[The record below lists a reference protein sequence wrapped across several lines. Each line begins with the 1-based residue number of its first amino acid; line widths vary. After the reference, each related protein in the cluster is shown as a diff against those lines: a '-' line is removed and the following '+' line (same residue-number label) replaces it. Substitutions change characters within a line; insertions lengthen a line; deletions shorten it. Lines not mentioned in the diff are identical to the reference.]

1 MARIRNS
8 AVLLM
13 FCYIPSKPFQNYTL
27 QLMKYLLKDFEHNIS
42 PATWETADQLCLS
55 GSVRNLREIEPHFW
69 VARVDVGDDSFETE
83 VIITPQK
90 IKAYS
95 CECFTPG
102 RRLMCVHIAASLLKL
117 RQYFDKRAEDRRA
130 KAEAAQSNELS
141 RITVQSVLGNA
152 GSSEL
157 EAFVRDYARR
167 DRDFA
172 LALKTWFAGS
182 VTEAENP
189 YALVLDSVFPKTM
202 LATGFRD
209 PDFRRIRKALDGL
222 EVQINI
228 ATSDGN
234 FRGLFQISAAILTK
248 TLPAIEKL
256 EGNRRE
262 ALLHFCVL
270 ALEKI
275 TEISDRH
282 LSVELRESAW
292 QIIFDFGI
300 GGLFPVEMQR
310 IAIKFLSESATDA
323 EKNERIRKLFD
334 ETPHPAPAFLLEL
347 FLAALSVRK
356 MPEAVPK
363 VLEDFLETPDL
374 IRTAILQLY
383 YLKHWEAVLQS
394 GSYFLTKQIFSSK
407 QRREVEDILI
417 FVAEQSGDKAK
428 QIDLFRQ
435 RFMRSGNFEAF
446 RKLKA
451 VAAKTWPKV
460 CEKIV
465 LELSARGEMNILA
478 AALAADEQ
486 FDELA
491 QLIKNEGTIAI
502 LQRYESN
509 FYNGHS
515 DFLRERYVT
524 IFSKYLEDHFGAP
537 AANYV
542 RQRLAELNQNGQ
554 PELVLQIAKELL
566 KRFPDRPSLPEELIE
581 LLPKSKRKLLITS

>member
-1 MARIRNS
+1 
-8 AVLLM
+8 
-13 FCYIPSKPFQNYTL
+13 
-27 QLMKYLLKDFEHNIS
+27 MKYWLKDFEHNIS

-69 VARVDVGDDSFETE
+69 VARVDIGDDSFETE
-83 VIITPQK
+83 VMITPQK

-102 RRLMCVHIAASLLKL
+102 RRLMCVHIAAALLKI
-117 RQYFDKRAEDRRA
+117 RQYLDKRAEERRI
-130 KAEAAQSNELS
+130 KAESAQSNEIS
-141 RITVQSVLGNA
+141 RITVQSVLGRA
-152 GSSEL
+152 PSAEV

-202 LATGFRD
+202 LATGYRD

-222 EVQINI
+222 EVQLNM
-228 ATSDGN
+228 AASDGN
-234 FRGLFQISAAILTK
+234 FRGQFQISAAILTK
-248 TLPAIEKL
+248 TLPALERL

-262 ALLHFCVL
+262 ALLHFCQL

-292 QIIFDFGI
+292 QLIFDLGTS
-300 GGLFPVEMQR
+300 GLYPAEMQR
-310 IAIKFLSESATDA
+310 TAIQFLSESAADA
-323 EKNERIRKLFD
+323 EKNELIRKLFD
-334 ETPHPAPAFLLEL
+334 ETPHPAPSFLLEL
-347 FLAALSVRK
+347 FLAALAVRK

-374 IRTAILQLY
+374 IRAAILQLY

-394 GSYFLTKQIFSSK
+394 GSHFLLRQIFDPK
-407 QRREVEDILI
+407 QQREVEDIMI
-417 FVAEQSGDKAK
+417 FVAEQSGNKDI
-428 QIDLFRQ
+428 QIDLLRR
-435 RFMRSGNFEAF
+435 RFMKSGNFEAF

-451 VAAKTWPKV
+451 VAAKTWPKLR
-460 CEKIV
+460 EKIV
-465 LELSARGEMNILA
+465 LELRARGEMNTLA

-491 QLIKNEGTIAI
+491 QLLENEGNIAM
-502 LQRYESN
+502 LQRYESY
-509 FYNGHS
+509 FYKGKS
-515 DFLRERYVT
+515 DFLRARYVGML
-524 IFSKYLEDHFGAP
+524 SKYLEVHFGAP
-537 AANYV
+537 AATYV

-554 PELVLQIAKELL
+554 PELVLKIARELL
-566 KRFPDRPSLPEELIE
+566 NRFPDRPSLPDEFAD
-581 LLPKSKRKLLITS
+581 LLPKSKRKALFSL